1 MCQLNLYCVP
11 KTVKP
16 ETVIETINNCYK
28 STFAEHITDSYF
40 TEVYGLEDYNIYA
53 CSAMHCDCG
62 SVMCRFQEH
71 EKNLTWLELQQ
82 ELQNNELN
90 KLYKIRDYLEKPDYK
105 EQFSNYEQQQK
116 KLWAEV
122 EKTNGNIG
130 EIERKLTD
138 AVLSRTDID
147 EAEKNKLLHEE
158 VYPEINRLLLE
169 NEKRPERVAAMKN
182 YQNFIAENNELMMT
196 MLYNTNPYEGEKRQV
211 ISYNE
216 QGEEVVTYENTFSQN
231 IYDVIERTKQT
242 KLTYETEE
250 FAELKKLVEELLKHC
265 SSVKILAFCQDG
277 DPIIIGDNYEIAV
290 NNFKIE
296 DIVYL
301 KYKDTLTINKN

>member
-1 MCQLNLYCVP
+1 
-11 KTVKP
+11 
-16 ETVIETINNCYK
+16 
-28 STFAEHITDSYF
+28 
-40 TEVYGLEDYNIYA
+40 
-53 CSAMHCDCG
+53 
-62 SVMCRFQEH
+62 
-71 EKNLTWLELQQ
+71 
-82 ELQNNELN
+82 
-90 KLYKIRDYLEKPDYK
+90 
-105 EQFSNYEQQQK
+105 
-116 KLWAEV
+116 
-122 EKTNGNIG
+122 
-130 EIERKLTD
+130 
-138 AVLSRTDID
+138 
-147 EAEKNKLLHEE
+147 
-158 VYPEINRLLLE
+158 
-169 NEKRPERVAAMKN
+169 MKN

-242 KLTYETEE
+242 KLTYETDE

-265 SSVKILAFCQDG
+265 SSVKILAFWQDG